1 MKEDKEK
8 NYSSNKVEI
17 TTEDWIRL
25 GLIYYLL
32 ILYGGSEYPP
42 YFLNYLP
49 YIHLMKFLLVA
60 TLVYHA
66 NNPMQK
72 FLLREK
78 SLPFIACFSNFINW
92 SFMGVKNLLKLDI
105 FWKNRET

>member
-42 YFLNYLP
+42 
-49 YIHLMKFLLVA
+49 
-60 TLVYHA
+60 
-66 NNPMQK
+66 
-72 FLLREK
+72 
-78 SLPFIACFSNFINW
+78 
-92 SFMGVKNLLKLDI
+92 
-105 FWKNRET
+105 